1 MKRRSFLSLALTSMG
16 ALGVPLSA
24 RVFAQETDGV
34 SPIGIAVA
42 NSPRGR
48 IVTRVYPG
56 NRRREVVIMLRTA
69 EGDEF
74 RRMTLPQG
82 IIRLSRRFLQEGTMP
97 LRVVDV
103 NEDSVDLDFRL
114 SGQAPNI
121 SFDYRVGNISGSGQ
135 AAGDDDDD
143 DGGGGGGG
151 TQAIGFWGFMLAVF
165 AMAFALAAYAIH
177 EGASLK
183 LRFRCD
189 SGFEPGCEGE
199 IQVGNPM
206 DDDNDNFIADES
218 CEGLPP
224 LPC

>member
-1 MKRRSFLSLALTSMG
+1 MKRRQFMSLAMT
-16 ALGVPLSA
+16 ALGAFSVPLTTRA
-24 RVFAQETDGV
+24 FAQATQGIA
-34 SPIGIAVA
+34 PIGIAVA

-48 IVTRVYPG
+48 LVTRVYPG
-56 NRRREVVIMLRTA
+56 RQRRELVMMIRSP

-74 RRMTLPQG
+74 RRMTLPAG
-82 IIRLSRRFLQEGTMP
+82 IARLGRRFLQEGTMP
-97 LRVVDV
+97 LRVVDI
-103 NEDSVDLDFRL
+103 NEDSVDLDFRM
-114 SGQAPNI
+114 SGEAPNI
-121 SFDYRVGNISGSGQ
+121 SFEYRMGDWRGSGM
-135 AAGDDDDD
+135 AAGDDEDAP
-143 DGGGGGGG
+143 GGGGG
-151 TQAIGFWGFMLAVF
+151 TTQGLSPLGFLLAVF

-189 SGFEPGCEGE
+189 TGFEPGCESE

-206 DDDNDNFIADES
+206 DEGEGDNFIADES

>member
-1 MKRRSFLSLALTSMG
+1 MKRRNFISLALTSMG

-24 RVFAQETDGV
+24 RVFAQATEGIL
-34 SPIGIAVA
+34 PIGIAVA
-42 NSPRGR
+42 DSPRGR

-56 NRRREVVIMLRTA
+56 NRRREVVIMMRTA
-69 EGDEF
+69 QGDEF

-82 IIRLSRRFLQEGTMP
+82 IMRLSRRFLQEGAMP

-103 NEDSVDLDFRL
+103 NEDGVDLDFTM

-121 SFDYRVGNISGSGQ
+121 SFDYRIGNTRGSGQ
-135 AAGDDDDD
+135 TAGGDD
-143 DGGGGGGG
+143 DGGGGT
-151 TQAIGFWGFMLAVF
+151 TQGLSPLGFLLAVF

-189 SGFEPGCEGE
+189 TGFEPGCESE

-206 DDDNDNFIADES
+206 DDDTDNFIADES

>member
-1 MKRRSFLSLALTSMG
+1 MKRRNFISLALTSMG

-24 RVFAQETDGV
+24 RVFAQATEGIL
-34 SPIGIAVA
+34 PIGIAVA
-42 NSPRGR
+42 DSPRGR

-69 EGDEF
+69 QGDEF

-82 IIRLSRRFLQEGTMP
+82 IMRLSRRFLQEGAMP

-103 NEDSVDLDFRL
+103 NEDGVDLDFTM

-121 SFDYRVGNISGSGQ
+121 SFDYRIGNVRGSGQ
-135 AAGDDDDD
+135 TAGGDD
-143 DGGGGGGG
+143 DGGGGT
-151 TQAIGFWGFMLAVF
+151 TQGLSPLGFLLAVF

-189 SGFEPGCEGE
+189 TGFEPGCESE

-206 DDDNDNFIADES
+206 DDDTDNFIADES